1 MERSQATYE
10 AYDGVELRLHDGKVI
25 RCDPL
30 SVAEAIHFM
39 RLLAGA
45 VDDTRVHHEFLRE
58 FVPRIG
64 LAETKLVALGLTIEL
79 GQEDADVE
87 VDLAEY
93 SELAPGT
100 TVEEALGIC
109 EALWKAQ
116 DEGDAWEFLEKLPPL
131 FGVDPQHAH
140 AAEAFAA
147 GRAFVLIFYRHLYG
161 LASDFLRHLA
171 AGPATQ
177 VMVLTG
183 VTTTETWKN
192 STPGSTT

>member
-1 MERSQATYE
+1 MDRSQATYE
-10 AYDGVELRLHDGKVI
+10 AYDGVELRLHDGNVI
-25 RCDPL
+25 RCEPL
-30 SVAEAIHFM
+30 SVSEAIHFM
-39 RLLAGA
+39 RLLAEA
-45 VDDTRVHHEFLRE
+45 VDDTRVHYEFLRE

-64 LAETKLVALGLTIEL
+64 FSGIKLVSLGLVIEL
-79 GQEDADVE
+79 TQEDADIE
-87 VDLAEY
+87 VDLGDF

-116 DEGDAWEFLEKLPPL
+116 DEGDAWEFWEKMPPL
-131 FGVDPQHAH
+131 FGVDPRDAD
-140 AAEAFAA
+140 AAAAFAA

-161 LASDFLRHLA
+161 LVSDFLRHLT

-183 VTTTETWKN
+183 VTTTETWKT
-192 STPGSTT
+192 STPDLTT